1 MFHLCSLFLSQVVFR
16 EASVKEGGEG
26 RGSGKRRENKEG
38 HSERVSCRHAQ
49 LHRCFQRRSSIFLD
63 DGIDLLL

>member
-1 MFHLCSLFLSQVVFR
+1 MFHLCSIFLSQVVFR

-38 HSERVSCRHAQ
+38 HSEQRVSCRHAQ
-49 LHRCFQRRSSIFLD
+49 LHLPTAALILD